1 MFCVCV
7 LQVSSLQAVCDTEVI
22 LNPIAALIEQEIEQ
36 SMKELRTKMYTKEEK
51 LRDTQLTERWKLDK
65 KMSKQLEK
73 IQAKERKLEK
83 EREKKAKKE
92 ELAREKKERKA
103 MQPVPE
109 SKRT

>member
-1 MFCVCV
+1 
-7 LQVSSLQAVCDTEVI
+7 
-22 LNPIAALIEQEIEQ
+22 
-36 SMKELRTKMYTKEEK
+36 MYTKEEK

-73 IQAKERKLEK
+73 IQAKQRKLEK

-109 SKRT
+109 SRRTWFNFYGIIF

>member
-1 MFCVCV
+1 M
-7 LQVSSLQAVCDTEVI
+7 
-22 LNPIAALIEQEIEQ
+22 IEQEIEQ

-92 ELAREKKERKA
+92 
-103 MQPVPE
+103 
-109 SKRT
+109 